1 MGDNRYYEFFS
12 RRAFSQEEIKKYLSS
27 LVKRYHIRT
36 FIIEEFVSGPARD
49 NDQPLDYKFHVFN
62 GKTLFVAREDRAP
75 DPFSVAF
82 VDANFMDITGDLMHV
97 GSKWKRGQLIK
108 SENSEEMLEAANKIG
123 DNLNIPYVRVDMY
136 SDNKK
141 LYLG

>member
-1 MGDNRYYEFFS
+1 M
-12 RRAFSQEEIKKYLSS
+12 
-27 LVKRYHIRT
+27 
-36 FIIEEFVSGPARD
+36 
-49 NDQPLDYKFHVFN
+49 
-62 GKTLFVAREDRAP
+62 FVAREDRAP